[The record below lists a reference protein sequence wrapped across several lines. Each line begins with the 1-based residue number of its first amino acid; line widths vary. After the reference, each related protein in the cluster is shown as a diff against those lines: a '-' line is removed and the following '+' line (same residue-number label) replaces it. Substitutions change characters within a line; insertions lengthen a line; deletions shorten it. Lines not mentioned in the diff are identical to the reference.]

1 MINYLRHN
9 EIDHEQWDDCIKD
22 SPRVKPY
29 GFSWYLDI
37 MSPGWEALTDDD
49 YDAVFPIPAF
59 KKYGIEYRNACFPAA
74 ARSIFARRTPSES
87 LE

>member
-37 MSPGWEALTDDD
+37 MAPGWEALTDDE
-49 YDAVFPIPAF
+49 YDAVFPLPGF
-59 KKYGIEYRNACFPAA
+59 RKYGIPQHLF
-74 ARSIFARRTPSES
+74 SSSSSGHIHLIFRFREH
-87 LE
+87 